1 MWEKK
6 LFNRKKNKK
15 TKQNK
20 LKKKNWKLIKMI
32 MEALLAAIV
41 ITRMKIGNN
50 SKLGHEKKKQNNYDT
65 NKSVNVNIIIQ
76 IKI

>member
-1 MWEKK
+1 
-6 LFNRKKNKK
+6 
-15 TKQNK
+15 
-20 LKKKNWKLIKMI
+20 MI

>member
-1 MWEKK
+1 
-6 LFNRKKNKK
+6 
-15 TKQNK
+15 
-20 LKKKNWKLIKMI
+20 MI

-50 SKLGHEKKKQNNYDT
+50 SKLGHEKKKKNNYDT

>member
-1 MWEKK
+1 
-6 LFNRKKNKK
+6 
-15 TKQNK
+15 
-20 LKKKNWKLIKMI
+20 MI

-50 SKLGHEKKKQNNYDT
+50 SKLGYDKKKQNNYDT
-65 NKSVNVNIIIQ
+65 NKSVNVNIIMQ